1 MNLVNL
7 CLRIPN
13 LGILLF
19 YLIFIVIIPYLLILN
34 NSLNVLKFYLP
45 MLIAFANLLTQ
56 VGDEKLFKNLY
67 MIKPDNFVAFLSSN
81 FINLFALFG
90 ILWQCLEYSKSSGNT
105 TKAVI
110 YGALLFIIAF
120 PFARN
125 GLVFVLENVD
135 YYLREKTELTYEYNW
150 HLLVFG
156 LLYIIFLLGFQSII
170 LALVDSDS
178 SKVASG
184 IKREQPQKSEQ
195 KKLPKV
201 KSSKKDLQRPKSKDK
216 QEAKSKPKVKVS
228 DGKTNNNSKNRDLL
242 KNSTLSNLNNLKK
255 YLDGSLNDSGSKKAS
270 GINKASGS
278 NKASGINKTSSENK
292 NLDIQVPS
300 SGSNSSSSSSFS
312 KKKKITRRLIP
323 IN

>member
-56 VGDEKLFKNLY
+56 IGDDKLFKNLY
-67 MIKPDNFVAFLSSN
+67 MLKPDNFVAFLSSN

-90 ILWQCLEYSKSSGNT
+90 ILWQCLEYSKSIGNNT

-125 GLVFVLENVD
+125 GLIFILENVD

-170 LALVDSDS
+170 LALVDSDVN
-178 SKVASG
+178 KVASG
-184 IKREQPQKSEQ
+184 IKKPTQKLDT
-195 KKLPKV
+195 KKQNII
-201 KSSKKDLQRPKSKDK
+201 KSSIREYPKKIVKLSVP
-216 QEAKSKPKVKVS
+216 SKPNEKIINSTLPNKVIDIK
-228 DGKTNNNSKNRDLL
+228 KNNNNNSKSQNLL
-242 KNSTLSNLNNLKK
+242 KNSTLSNLTNLKK
-255 YLDGSLNDSGSKKAS
+255 YLNGSLNNNSTSKKTS
-270 GINKASGS
+270 VTNKSSKIN
-278 NKASGINKTSSENK
+278 TE
-292 NLDIQVPS
+292 P
-300 SGSNSSSSSSFS
+300 SSSSSSFNKK